1 MYMRFKLFLCSLC
14 LALATF
20 AQKGTIKVAVFSIND
35 FHGAFVQNVSQAIP
49 GAPSIWQTL
58 DSLKAVYPYNITV
71 AAGDNFGGSYFYR
84 ATQGQLLPV
93 FFNDLGIRI
102 SALGNHEF
110 DDGQASLAE
119 KWSADPLLPRG
130 WDITYVCSNVY
141 DSNEVGS

>member
-71 AAGDNFGGSYFYR
+71 AAGDNFGGVIFIVPR
-84 ATQGQLLPV
+84 KANCCR
-93 FFNDLGIRI
+93 FF
-102 SALGNHEF
+102 SM
-110 DDGQASLAE
+110 
-119 KWSADPLLPRG
+119 
-130 WDITYVCSNVY
+130 T
-141 DSNEVGS
+141 